1 VGFSFQLR
9 ISRRMLI
16 SCHRLEEKRKTRSE
30 AYYQRKKALIRKL
43 NAAKREVST
52 NAEELAKF
60 GY

>member
-1 VGFSFQLR
+1 
-9 ISRRMLI
+9 MLI